1 MRPLHL
7 PGLATGRCLVMGV
20 VNVTP
25 DSFSDGG
32 QWLSPDRAIAHGLDM
47 IAQGASIVDV
57 GGESTRPGAARIDRD
72 EELRRVIPVV
82 EGLAAAGALVSV
94 DTMWAETA
102 RAALGAGAAIINDV
116 SGGRA
121 DPHML
126 PLAGEAGKP
135 FVIMH
140 WRAHSATMQNHTDYT
155 DVVADV
161 VAELEQQIAQAL
173 AAGVAEHQIIVD
185 PGLGFSKTGE
195 QNWELLAALP
205 RFEDLGFPLLVAASR
220 KAFLGA
226 LLADGETPRPPEL
239 RDAAT
244 AAISVLA
251 ADRGAWCVRVHDV
264 ASTADALAVSRRF
277 HQVQPSEQEP
287 S

>member
-32 QWLSPDRAIAHGLDM
+32 QWISPDRAIAHGLDM

-102 RAALGAGAAIINDV
+102 RAALGAGAPIINDV

-161 VAELEQQIAQAL
+161 VAELEQQIAQIQSRRD
-173 AAGVAEHQIIVD
+173 V
-185 PGLGFSKTGE
+185 S
-195 QNWELLAALP
+195 WLL
-205 RFEDLGFPLLVAASR
+205 LLVAASR
-220 KAFLGA
+220 KTFLGA